1 MTDTNHTD
9 RSNLGQIEKK
19 FDPLSTE
26 TQHTDSV
33 EALSKEVLNR
43 IATIP
48 QRDFNGMAYVPTDE
62 LVYELKE
69 ALHILITTLQAHT
82 SQQVEEAVKAERLKV
97 ISEIEAE
104 VNTLF
109 VFGRQ
114 VGIGGLYTTAAMR
127 GPNEEVASWVKKE
140 DVLVCIDKAKPLS
153 TPNHQ
158 D

>member
-1 MTDTNHTD
+1 M
-9 RSNLGQIEKK
+9 
-19 FDPLSTE
+19 ST
-26 TQHTDSV
+26 HTDSV
-33 EALSKEVLNR
+33 ETTIEEILNDNRGETLYDSENANEIAADAIDNFIEAVL
-43 IATIP
+43 P
-48 QRDFNGMAYVPTDE
+48 
-62 LVYELKE
+62 K
-69 ALHILITTLQAHT
+69 LQAHT

>member
-1 MTDTNHTD
+1 MGQHTDRAVTNPEKYMTDT
-9 RSNLGQIEKK
+9 K
-19 FDPLSTE
+19 
-26 TQHTDSV
+26 HTDSV
-33 EALSKEVLNR
+33 EAWREKMYEWCERNCKPGEFHFGSLIQIV
-43 IATIP
+43 
-48 QRDFNGMAYVPTDE
+48 YDE
-62 LVYELKE
+62 
-69 ALHILITTLQAHT
+69 ISTLQAQT

-153 TPNHQ
+153 TPNHK